1 MKNGKAEFGSRFIRK
16 GEEHAIKY
24 ADEIIVLS
32 KNMQRYFSER
42 YNRTTC
48 FIPNGIERPKII
60 EQDLIRREYGLEK
73 DKYILFLGRRVPEK
87 GLTYLIDAFKNVDTD
102 FKLVIAGGSSDTDT
116 YTDQIKNMAKDDL
129 RILFTGFV
137 QGKMLEELYSNAYV
151 YVLPSDVEGMPLSL
165 LEAMSYGN
173 CCLVSDIK
181 EITEVV
187 EDKAV
192 IFPKGNVNL
201 LTKKLQFLCD
211 NKSEVAQ
218 YKAQATEFICGKYNW
233 NSVVNE
239 TVSLYY

>member
-1 MKNGKAEFGSRFIRK
+1 MREKWKGGFGSRFIRK

-165 LEAMSYGN
+165 LEAMS
-173 CCLVSDIK
+173 
-181 EITEVV
+181 
-187 EDKAV
+187 
-192 IFPKGNVNL
+192 
-201 LTKKLQFLCD
+201 
-211 NKSEVAQ
+211 
-218 YKAQATEFICGKYNW
+218 
-233 NSVVNE
+233 
-239 TVSLYY
+239 